1 MTGMTALL
9 LFAAWTLL
17 LMFGYV
23 TYRTMMVM
31 RGSSAASWTRGSGYE
46 VPGLVK
52 RVENAHA
59 NCVENLPVYG
69 AIVLGAYVLGKPG
82 IVDATALWFLLA
94 RLGQSITHIAGV
106 THALVLVRAVFF
118 TVQVLVMLD
127 AIRQLLA

>member
-17 LMFGYV
+17 LMMGYV

-46 VPGLVK
+46 VPGFVK

-69 AIVLGAYVLGKPG
+69 AIVLAAYVLGKPG
-82 IVDATALWFLLA
+82 VVDATAVYFLLA
-94 RLGQSITHIAGV
+94 RLGQSVTHIAGV
-106 THALVLVRAVFF
+106 SHVLVLVRAAFY
-118 TVQVLVMLD
+118 TIQVLIMFY
-127 AIRQLLA
+127 AILQLVA

>member
-17 LMFGYV
+17 LMLTYV
-23 TYRTMMVM
+23 TYRTTQVM

-46 VPGLVK
+46 VPDFVK
-52 RVENAHA
+52 RAENAHA

-69 AIVLGAYVLGKPG
+69 AIVLAAYVMGKPG
-82 IVDATALWFLLA
+82 VVDATALWFLLA

-106 THALVLVRAVFF
+106 NHVMVLVRATFY
-118 TVQVLVMLD
+118 TIQVLIMFD
-127 AIRQLLA
+127 AIRQLIA

>member
-17 LMFGYV
+17 LMLGYV
-23 TYRTMMVM
+23 TYRTTMVL
-31 RGSSAASWTRGSGYE
+31 RGSSAATWTRGSGYD

-52 RVENAHA
+52 RIENAHA

-82 IVDATALWFLLA
+82 VVDATALYFLAA
-94 RLGQSITHIAGV
+94 RLGQSIVHIVGV
-106 THALVLVRAVFF
+106 NHVLVLVRATFY
-118 TVQVLVMLD
+118 TIQVLLMFS
-127 AIRQLLA
+127 AIGQLIR